1 MSKFS
6 DQGPRSK
13 ESTWP
18 NTGDEIKENPYDWE
32 LNICRSYFG
41 AKGIYVLDPFGVFL
55 ETVGR
60 DANNLHIALLE
71 IGSATSDLSKFSGA
85 DWCKISWMREKDGL
99 RQRFESKIRCDI
111 ERDQLVPK
119 NHRSTHGT

>member
-18 NTGDEIKENPYDWE
+18 NTGDEIEEDPYDRE

-41 AKGIYVLDPFGVFL
+41 AKGTYVLDPFLVFL
-55 ETVGR
+55 ETIGG

-99 RQRFESKIRCDI
+99 RHRFNSKIRCDNN
-111 ERDQLVPK
+111 RK
-119 NHRSTHGT
+119 RSV